1 MNLLNKRKKITM
13 EKIGFDLERI
23 ESLEDLLL
31 ELRRV
36 GFSATALSK
45 GYEIIQRMKE
55 EKALTILT
63 FTSNMVSS
71 GLRDLFAELA
81 KEKFVDL
88 IITGAGSVEEDIMK
102 THKPFLLGSFYLS
115 DSELHK
121 KGINRIGDILVPNER
136 YIWFEKFFTR
146 FLEKIYKKTKIISP
160 SDLIFELGKE
170 VKDEKS
176 ILYWATKN
184 NIPIFCPAITD
195 GAIGL
200 NLFVFKQ
207 DHRDFSIDVTGDM
220 KKLAN
225 IVLSAEKTGAIIL
238 GGGFAKHHALG
249 INLPRGG
256 LDYAVYVSTAIEEDG
271 SLSGARPREAVSW
284 GKINQKARFVS
295 IFGDATIIFPL
306 LIIPFLKKVKVK

>member
-1 MNLLNKRKKITM
+1 M
-13 EKIGFDLERI
+13 EKIGFNLERV

-71 GLRDLFAELA
+71 GLRELFAELV
-81 KEKFVDL
+81 KRKFVDL
-88 IITGAGSVEEDIMK
+88 IITGAGSIEEDIMK

-115 DSELHK
+115 DSELHE
-121 KGINRIGDILVPNER
+121 KGINRIGDVLVPNER
-136 YIWFEKFFTR
+136 YIWFEKFFTK
-146 FLEKIYKKTKIISP
+146 FLEKTYKKTKSISP

-170 VKDEKS
+170 IKDEKS
-176 ILYWATKN
+176 IVYWATKN

-200 NLFVFKQ
+200 DLFVFKQ
-207 DHRDFSIDVTGDM
+207 DHRDFSIDVTADM

-225 IVLSAEKTGAIIL
+225 IVLTAEKTGAIIL

-284 GKINQKARFVS
+284 GKINQKARYVS
-295 IFGDATIIFPL
+295 IFGDATLIFPL
-306 LIIPFLKKVKVK
+306 LILPFLKKVK

>member
-1 MNLLNKRKKITM
+1 M
-13 EKIGFDLERI
+13 EEIGL
-23 ESLEDLLL
+23 SLEGIKAKEIEKLVKRLKK
-31 ELRRV
+31 V
-36 GFSATALSK
+36 GFNATALAK
-45 GYEIIQRMKE
+45 GYEIIKEMKK

-71 GLRDLFAELA
+71 GLRDIFAELV
-81 KEKFVDL
+81 KRKFVDL
-88 IITGAGSVEEDIMK
+88 IITGAGSIEEDIMK
-102 THKPFLLGSFYLS
+102 VHKPFLLGSFYLS
-115 DSELHK
+115 DAELHK

-136 YIWFEKFFTR
+136 YIFFEKFFIS
-146 FLEKIYKKTKIISP
+146 FLKKLYKKTKSIAP

-170 VKDEKS
+170 INDESS
-176 ILYWATKN
+176 ILYWATRN

-207 DHRDFSIDVTGDM
+207 DYKDFSIDVTADM

-225 IVLSAEKTGAIIL
+225 IVLSAKKTGAIIL

-256 LDYAVYVSTAIEEDG
+256 LDYCVYVSTAIEEDG

-284 GKINQKARFVS
+284 GKINEKAKEVF
-295 IFGDATIIFPL
+295 IFGDATIIAPL
-306 LIIPFLKKVKVK
+306 LFIPFLGK

>member
-1 MNLLNKRKKITM
+1 M
-13 EKIGFDLERI
+13 EKIGFNLERV

-31 ELRRV
+31 ELKRV

-71 GLRDLFAELA
+71 GLRELFAEVV

-88 IITGAGSVEEDIMK
+88 IITGAGSIEEDIMK
-102 THKPFLLGSFYLS
+102 THKPFLLGSFNLS

-121 KGINRIGDILVPNER
+121 RGINRIGDILVPNER

-146 FLEKIYKKTKIISP
+146 FLEKIYKRTKIISP

-200 NLFVFKQ
+200 NLFIFKQ

-225 IVLSAEKTGAIIL
+225 IVLTAEKTGAIIL

-256 LDYAVYVSTAIEEDG
+256 LDYTVYVSTAIEEDG

-284 GKINQKARFVS
+284 GKINQKAKFVS

-306 LIIPFLKKVKVK
+306 LIIPFLKKKK

>member
-1 MNLLNKRKKITM
+1 M

-71 GLRDLFAELA
+71 GLRELFAELL

>member
-1 MNLLNKRKKITM
+1 
-13 EKIGFDLERI
+13 
-23 ESLEDLLL
+23 
-31 ELRRV
+31 
-36 GFSATALSK
+36 
-45 GYEIIQRMKE
+45 
-55 EKALTILT
+55 
-63 FTSNMVSS
+63 MVSS
-71 GLRDLFAELA
+71 GLRDLFAEVA

-88 IITGAGSVEEDIMK
+88 IITGAGSIEEDIMK

-121 KGINRIGDILVPNER
+121 RGINRIGDILVPNER
-136 YIWFEKFFTR
+136 YIWFEKFFTK
-146 FLEKIYKKTKIISP
+146 FLEKIYKRTKIISP

-200 NLFVFKQ
+200 DLFVFKQ

>member
-1 MNLLNKRKKITM
+1 M
-13 EKIGFDLERI
+13 EKIGFDLEKV

-71 GLRDLFAELA
+71 GLRELFAELA

-102 THKPFLLGSFYLS
+102 THKPFLLGSFCLS

-136 YIWFEKFFTR
+136 YIWFEKFFTK
-146 FLEKIYKKTKIISP
+146 FLEKIYKRTKIISP

>member
-1 MNLLNKRKKITM
+1 M
-13 EKIGFDLERI
+13 EKIGFDLEKI

-45 GYEIIQRMKE
+45 GYGIIKRMKE

-71 GLRDLFAELA
+71 GLRELFAELA

-88 IITGAGSVEEDIMK
+88 IITGAGSIEEDIMK

-136 YIWFEKFFTR
+136 YIWFEKFFTK
-146 FLEKIYKKTKIISP
+146 FLEKIYKRTKIISP

>member
-1 MNLLNKRKKITM
+1 M